1 MRKRNMMKV
10 IADSSSNIRR
20 MEGVEFESVPLKI
33 NTSEKEYEDDASLD
47 LEGMLKELKAY
58 RGKSGTSCPNFQN
71 WMDAF
76 GDAEE
81 IFVTTIT
88 GELSGSYSAAVH
100 AAREYEQEHPGRRVC
115 VIDSRSAGPQIR
127 LLVEKIRDLA
137 AEGADFQT
145 ICDKI
150 KDYHSHTR
158 LLFCLESLHNLAQ
171 NGRINHAV
179 AKVAGVLGIR
189 VIGEAKDGVLNP
201 LHKSRGEKKALDTIF
216 SEMVKKGFA
225 DGCRVRIAHC
235 LNPEGAHALK
245 EMILSRF
252 PKSQIGI
259 EPTGGLC
266 SYYAEHGGLMIG
278 FECC

>member
-1 MRKRNMMKV
+1 MMKV

-33 NTSEKEYEDDASLD
+33 NTSEKEYADDASLD
-47 LEGMLKELKAY
+47 LDGMLKELKAYRGKSGTSCPMEGVEFESVPLKINTSEKEYADDASLDLDGMLKELKAY

-158 LLFCLESLHNLAQ
+158 LLFCLESLL
-171 NGRINHAV
+171 RRRPCRP
-179 AKVAGVLGIR
+179 GV
-189 VIGEAKDGVLNP
+189 
-201 LHKSRGEKKALDTIF
+201 
-216 SEMVKKGFA
+216 
-225 DGCRVRIAHC
+225 
-235 LNPEGAHALK
+235 
-245 EMILSRF
+245 
-252 PKSQIGI
+252 
-259 EPTGGLC
+259 
-266 SYYAEHGGLMIG
+266 
-278 FECC
+278 